1 MGEHFLQAEGKGYA
15 EVASHEMIWVPVQAF
30 SWVLMRTGDRKKVA
44 SRRRPGPKAW
54 KARLRHVNLIL
65 RVQESFQRILS
76 WKVFSSSLRFFLA
89 ESTVAALEGCTG
101 LCSFSLSIGFFPM
114 TFKPVLE
121 SPVLKNSI
129 LTPDLLPVLHRYQN
143 RLNKLHPSSLQ
154 TIPSGL
160 CQNSSKATSDLCVTN
175 SMLSL
180 QTSSYYNSQQ
190 QSTHLKTPFP
200 PS

>member
-1 MGEHFLQAEGKGYA
+1 MGEHFLQAEGIGYA

-30 SWVLMRTGDRKKVA
+30 SWVRAGDRKKVA

-54 KARLRHVNLIL
+54 KARLRRVNLTL
-65 RVQESFQRILS
+65 RVQESFQRVLP
-76 WKVFSSSLRFFLA
+76 WEVFSLSLWFFLA
-89 ESTVAALEGCTG
+89 ENTVAALEGYTG

-114 TFKPVLE
+114 AFKPVLE
-121 SPVLKNSI
+121 SPVSKNST
-129 LTPDLLPVLHRYQN
+129 LTLDLLPVLHRYQN

-154 TIPSGL
+154 TISSGL

-180 QTSSYYNSQQ
+180 QTSSYYNFQQ